1 MSGQQN
7 ISLRWTGGSRDVSP
21 GNESSVEGLA
31 FFQQNFY
38 FAGIIVCVR
47 RVGILLR
54 SNSPSRDYPSTFIS
68 RLFAYFS
75 VSASAERAAAPLCF
89 AGDKY
94 YECSLNGRRMLF
106 NYPFEP
112 AWPDSGVE
120 WMLPNLNAIW
130 TRFSHW
136 FQCTLQRKYASWS
149 IFLLHR
155 VYAST
160 SIRFSKRE
168 KERKEKEEERATRE
182 EISNIPLCHPFNPR
196 SELRAASIVG
206 ERIDTR
212 HRRYLTGEPIKM
224 DFDRPT
230 PSIQMTMLS
239 GLSFRVIL
247 QIFARRSR
255 GGTMYASINISML
268 PTNVGRR
275 FVDRVAKNRPGL
287 HFPNGTIS
295 RFRSRKRRRGDAIA
309 WDERWNTCPV
319 EKEGD
324 GRWSEG
330 SRNE

>member
-149 IFLLHR
+149 IFLP
-155 VYAST
+155 T
-160 SIRFSKRE
+160 SRLRFDLDSILEEGKRE
-168 KERKEKEEERATRE
+168 KRE
-182 EISNIPLCHPFNPR
+182 GGG
-196 SELRAASIVG
+196 AS
-206 ERIDTR
+206 D
-212 HRRYLTGEPIKM
+212 
-224 DFDRPT
+224 
-230 PSIQMTMLS
+230 
-239 GLSFRVIL
+239 
-247 QIFARRSR
+247 ARRNFKHS
-255 GGTMYASINISML
+255 TL
-268 PTNVGRR
+268 PS
-275 FVDRVAKNRPGL
+275 F
-287 HFPNGTIS
+287 
-295 RFRSRKRRRGDAIA
+295 
-309 WDERWNTCPV
+309 
-319 EKEGD
+319 
-324 GRWSEG
+324 
-330 SRNE
+330 